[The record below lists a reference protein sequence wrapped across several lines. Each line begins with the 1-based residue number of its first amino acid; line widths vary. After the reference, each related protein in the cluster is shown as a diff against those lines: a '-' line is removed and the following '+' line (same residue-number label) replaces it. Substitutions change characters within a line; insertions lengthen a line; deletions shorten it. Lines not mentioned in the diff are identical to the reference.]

1 FLNSAVVAF
10 SFFLSLRLDCKASR
24 KVTVAI
30 EILTY
35 CQLTCR
41 QRLLYKALRNKISI
55 EDLLQSSMGTA
66 QQAHS
71 TTSSLMNLVMQFRK
85 ETRSPFHM
93 ALKPYIM
100 SKFLYRQ
107 GLVHAHDQ
115 AKKNVLVS
123 KDGGSCFSFL
133 RFVDVSPAEMS
144 NVMLR
149 GTLDRCAANVGQL
162 RVRGSGWRG
171 SGVPTFLNCMT
182 RFMREEV
189 VLWACW
195 AVPMDDCSRSSMEI
209 LFLSAL

>member
-1 FLNSAVVAF
+1 
-10 SFFLSLRLDCKASR
+10 
-24 KVTVAI
+24 I

-85 ETRSPFHM
+85 VCNHPDLFERQETRSPFHM

-115 AKKNVLVS
+115 AKKKL
-123 KDGGSCFSFL
+123 L
-133 RFVDVSPAEMS
+133 QALLSPFCPNHIQQS
-144 NVMLR
+144 L
-149 GTLDRCAANVGQL
+149 
-162 RVRGSGWRG
+162 
-171 SGVPTFLNCMT
+171 FH
-182 RFMREEV
+182 REETSTKRRKEKQLPPSFSEGDRNNNISITTNNDNV
-189 VLWACW
+189 TTENKVAT
-195 AVPMDDCSRSSMEI
+195 VI
-209 LFLSAL
+209 TKV